1 MKTGKHAMAEH
12 VKRGQTSLE
21 FMFLIG
27 FMFIIFAIFFIVIQ
41 ERTIQVQQQ
50 RDYISLKEINNIIK
64 SEIRTA
70 QFFDNGYTTNFS
82 LPPLIYGRQ
91 YIINISEDRSEL
103 TFNLSGLEYLDFLDN
118 QTYGNITSGQN
129 SICKR
134 IEPDSMVSRV
144 IINNC
149 TPPFYSPPW

>member
-1 MKTGKHAMAEH
+1 MR
-12 VKRGQTSLE
+12 RGQTSLE

-64 SEIRTA
+64 SEVRTA
-70 QFFDNGYTTNFS
+70 QFFSNGYTRNFT

-91 YIINISEDRSEL
+91 YTVNISEDRSEL
-103 TFNLSGLEYLDFLDN
+103 FFNISGLEYIDFLDN
-118 QTYGNITSGQN
+118 ETHGMVTPGLNTVCRREFPDDKTSY
-129 SICKR
+129 
-134 IEPDSMVSRV
+134 VF
-144 IINNC
+144 INNC
-149 TPPFYSPPW
+149 TPPLWS